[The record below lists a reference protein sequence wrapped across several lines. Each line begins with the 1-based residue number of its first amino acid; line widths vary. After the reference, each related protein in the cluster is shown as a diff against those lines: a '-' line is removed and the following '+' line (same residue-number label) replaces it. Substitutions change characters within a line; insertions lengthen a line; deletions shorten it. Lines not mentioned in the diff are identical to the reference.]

1 MDHMTDYNDIT
12 KAYCLARRT
21 LPPQHPRLSRA
32 EVVLLRQLQTGSL
45 PSPGLIHRM
54 YPETYPTDKCRV
66 CRRETADYTHILWD
80 CIKNPEEARSRAI
93 PPWIEATVK
102 SYDQDQRLWTVQ
114 QVLGALEAQG
124 PSEPTTAWRDL
135 TRPLR
140 LFRFTDFRPWLL
152 LAIAVCAFV
161 FLLALG
167 WRRYRVFR
175 RQMNLLKD
183 MPKDSGHYIASGI
196 SKVLAV
202 LRNPM
207 DPAVVM
213 YEGFNGFAELTSQE
227 GIFHFWIGM
236 QPCVGIFNEQTRVL
250 VQKIRDSS
258 HLDFVDLFPMMT
270 HFTLDV
276 LCESSMGI
284 QLGAQGT
291 SQHNYFK
298 NLHTLLNCGMERLSK
313 PWLWWNTAYNLSRQK
328 RKFTRAAKDLNNFV
342 NEVIRKRKEILRQ
355 EKNGD
360 KKDQTYKYSKAFLDV
375 LLRHHLQDSTLSED
389 DIMEEVNTFLFAGHE
404 TTAVGLTY
412 LLYILGLHQD
422 VQDKVVDEI
431 NSIFQG
437 NLERDVTREDASLMK
452 YLECVI
458 KESQRIFT
466 ILPIYGR
473 KIEEDF
479 QVGKYVVPRG
489 STCVILGQIL
499 HKDPTYFPDPNVF
512 DPDRFLPENS
522 KGRHPYAFL
531 PFSAGPRN
539 CVGQKFAM
547 TEEKVVVATVLRHF
561 CITSL
566 DHRDQLILA
575 PQPILHPRS
584 VFGGIRVKFTPRR
597 TLQLHNA

>member
-1 MDHMTDYNDIT
+1 
-12 KAYCLARRT
+12 
-21 LPPQHPRLSRA
+21 
-32 EVVLLRQLQTGSL
+32 
-45 PSPGLIHRM
+45 
-54 YPETYPTDKCRV
+54 
-66 CRRETADYTHILWD
+66 
-80 CIKNPEEARSRAI
+80 
-93 PPWIEATVK
+93 
-102 SYDQDQRLWTVQ
+102 
-114 QVLGALEAQG
+114 
-124 PSEPTTAWRDL
+124 
-135 TRPLR
+135 
-140 LFRFTDFRPWLL
+140 
-152 LAIAVCAFV
+152 
-161 FLLALG
+161 
-167 WRRYRVFR
+167 
-175 RQMNLLKD
+175 MNLLKD

-236 QPCVGIFNEQTRVL
+236 QPFVVLHAAHTIEVATSVQEALWSGGLPCPVHQLMLVIRVEVGELGLPLLRTGNKWRSRRKLLTPAFHFRVLDSCVGIFNEQTRVL

-342 NEVIRKRKEILRQ
+342 NEGYNKDSMRTKALRNMLSWISLFDQYLFLYLSATKVIRKRKEILRQ

-360 KKDQTYKYSKAFLDV
+360 KKDQTSKFSKAFLDV

-437 NLERDVTREDASLMK
+437 NLECDVTREDASLMK

-499 HKDPTYFPDPNVF
+499 HKDPRYFPDPNVF

>member
-1 MDHMTDYNDIT
+1 M
-12 KAYCLARRT
+12 
-21 LPPQHPRLSRA
+21 
-32 EVVLLRQLQTGSL
+32 
-45 PSPGLIHRM
+45 
-54 YPETYPTDKCRV
+54 
-66 CRRETADYTHILWD
+66 
-80 CIKNPEEARSRAI
+80 
-93 PPWIEATVK
+93 VK
-102 SYDQDQRLWTVQ
+102 Q
-114 QVLGALEAQG
+114 
-124 PSEPTTAWRDL
+124 AWRGL

-140 LFRFTDFRPWLL
+140 LIRFTDVRPWLL
-152 LAIAVCAFV
+152 LAVVVCAFV
-161 FLLALG
+161 FLLALALA
-167 WRRYRVFR
+167 RYRVFR

-183 MPKDSGHYIASGI
+183 MPKDSERYIASGI

-207 DPAVVM
+207 DPAVDGAGTDHSGYMVCELPEDDKRAILTPGVPPERRIEDHEVM
-213 YEGFNGFAELTSQE
+213 YEGFNGFAELTSRE

-236 QPCVGIFNEQTRVL
+236 QPFVVL
-250 VQKIRDSS
+250 HAARTIEPLLTSTVNISKTGQYQF
-258 HLDFVDLFPMMT
+258 LGP
-270 HFTLDV
+270 V
-276 LCESSMGI
+276 LGEG
-284 QLGAQGT
+284 LLT
-291 SQHNYFK
+291 S
-298 NLHTLLNCGMERLSK
+298 LLNCGMERLSK
-313 PWLWWNTAYNLSRQK
+313 PWLWWNTAYNLSGQK

-355 EKNGD
+355 EKNGGR
-360 KKDQTYKYSKAFLDV
+360 KDQNAKYSKAFLDV
-375 LLRHHLQDSTLSED
+375 LLRHHLEDSTLSEQ
-389 DIMEEVNTFLFAGHE
+389 DIIEEVNTFLFAGHE
-404 TTAVGLTY
+404 TTAVALTY

-431 NSIFQG
+431 NSIFHED
-437 NLERDVTREDASLMK
+437 LERDVTREDASLMK

-473 KIEEDF
+473 KVEEDF
-479 QVGKYVVPRG
+479 KVGKYIVPKG
-489 STCVILGQIL
+489 CTCVILGQML

-547 TEEKVVVATVLRHF
+547 TEEKVIVATVLRHF
-561 CITSL
+561 RITSL
-566 DHRDQLILA
+566 DHRDRLLLA

-597 TLQLHNA
+597 PLRLQNA

>member
-1 MDHMTDYNDIT
+1 
-12 KAYCLARRT
+12 
-21 LPPQHPRLSRA
+21 
-32 EVVLLRQLQTGSL
+32 
-45 PSPGLIHRM
+45 
-54 YPETYPTDKCRV
+54 
-66 CRRETADYTHILWD
+66 
-80 CIKNPEEARSRAI
+80 
-93 PPWIEATVK
+93 
-102 SYDQDQRLWTVQ
+102 
-114 QVLGALEAQG
+114 
-124 PSEPTTAWRDL
+124 
-135 TRPLR
+135 
-140 LFRFTDFRPWLL
+140 
-152 LAIAVCAFV
+152 
-161 FLLALG
+161 
-167 WRRYRVFR
+167 
-175 RQMNLLKD
+175 MNLLKD

-236 QPCVGIFNEQTRVL
+236 QPFVVLHAAHTIESPRIRRNALARKCVFTIFVYCFRLFFIKPLLTSTVNISKTGHYQFLGPVLGEGLLTSTGNKWRSRRKLLTPAFHFRVLDSCVGIFNEQTRVL

-284 QLGAQGT
+284 QLALR
-291 SQHNYFK
+291 N
-298 NLHTLLNCGMERLSK
+298 MLS
-313 PWLWWNTAYNLSRQK
+313 WISLFDQYLFLYLSATK
-328 RKFTRAAKDLNNFV
+328 
-342 NEVIRKRKEILRQ
+342 VIRKRKEILRQ

-360 KKDQTYKYSKAFLDV
+360 KKDQTSKFSKAFLDV

-437 NLERDVTREDASLMK
+437 NLECDVTREDASLMK

-499 HKDPTYFPDPNVF
+499 HKDPRYFPDPNVF